1 MIKKEVK
8 RIRGSDLWEEQ
19 TEPREKVAASV

>member
-8 RIRGSDLWEEQ
+8 RIRGLDLWEEQ
-19 TEPREKVAASV
+19 MEPREKVAASV